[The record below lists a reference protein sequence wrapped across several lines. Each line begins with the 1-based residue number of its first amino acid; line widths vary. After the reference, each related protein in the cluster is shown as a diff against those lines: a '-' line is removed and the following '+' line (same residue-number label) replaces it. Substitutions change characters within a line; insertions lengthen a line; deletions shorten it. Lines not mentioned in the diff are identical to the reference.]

1 MDDEADVTQLVLAP
15 YVSDNMNDPDKSQDD
30 VELLIGLVVIDIE
43 AIRDKVNTA
52 PVRSRGST
60 GQFFPQNFCQNSEYF

>member
-1 MDDEADVTQLVLAP
+1 MDDEAVVTQLVLAP

-52 PVRSRGST
+52 PVRS
-60 GQFFPQNFCQNSEYF
+60 